1 MDCYNNDCPIRANTT
16 SNTYACSNFC
26 CQRRQPY
33 PVTYTTTNHT
43 VTASKGRADNG
54 YKESV

>member
-1 MDCYNNDCPIRANTT
+1 MDCYNNDCPIRENTT
-16 SNTYACSNFC
+16 SNTYACYNTC

-43 VTASKGRADNG
+43 VYDEQQGGNDN
-54 YKESV
+54 E